1 MNFQTTLA
9 AGLMALGAVIMVVSI
24 YSTRKMLSR
33 LQQSPYRPA
42 WQTLLILMG
51 LFLLGYLGSIYL
63 VFAEVGQIMTIL
75 VGVVFFFGALFVYLV
90 VRVGY
95 LTIVDLQ
102 ATAVSKDQLEAEVQ
116 NRTAEISA
124 TNAELR
130 QSQVE
135 LARARDEAM
144 QANRAKSVFLANM
157 SHELRTPL
165 NAILGYSEMLQEDL
179 SDMGETEMVSDLQ
192 KIHRSG
198 KHLLNIIND
207 VLDLSKIE
215 AGRMTMHISEFD
227 LDELLED
234 VLSAIQPLV
243 IRNGNDLQSLPHG
256 KLGMMYADQTKVRQ
270 ILFNLLSNASKFTEK
285 GLVALDAQRQQVDGQ
300 ESFVFEVRDTGIGMT
315 DEQMKNLFQPFV
327 QADSS
332 TTKEYGGTGLGLAIT
347 KLFCEMMGGHV
358 EVTSTWE
365 VGSTFIVYLPIHT
378 PERYTETIA
387 SGKSGNKRRILV
399 IDDDPVTRDL
409 MQRFLL
415 KEGLQVELATGGQQG
430 LEMAKQLQPDL
441 ITLDVMMPDM
451 DGWSVL
457 SQLKSDKTTADIPV
471 VMLTM
476 IDDKQRGYALGATDY
491 LGKPI
496 DRERL
501 LHVVQRYQGWQQHDD
516 APILIVDDESATRE
530 MVRRMLQK
538 EGWEV
543 MEAGNG
549 RVALDLIAA
558 QKPALILLDLMMPEM
573 DGFEFVDQL
582 RQDEDNRHI
591 PVIVITAKDLSPDEQ
606 QRLQGYVERIVQKA
620 AYSRDSLLD
629 EVRELVLAQ
638 S

>member
-215 AGRMTMHISEFD
+215 AGRMTIHVSEFD

-256 KLGMMYADQTKVRQ
+256 KLGLMYADQTKVRQ

-300 ESFVFEVRDTGIGMT
+300 ESFVFAVRDTGIGMT
-315 DEQMKNLFQPFV
+315 DEQMKSLFQPFV

-332 TTKEYGGTGLGLAIT
+332 TTREYGGTGLGLAIT

-538 EGWEV
+538 
-543 MEAGNG
+543 
-549 RVALDLIAA
+549 
-558 QKPALILLDLMMPEM
+558 
-573 DGFEFVDQL
+573 
-582 RQDEDNRHI
+582 
-591 PVIVITAKDLSPDEQ
+591 
-606 QRLQGYVERIVQKA
+606 
-620 AYSRDSLLD
+620 
-629 EVRELVLAQ
+629 
-638 S
+638 

>member
-1 MNFQTTLA
+1 
-9 AGLMALGAVIMVVSI
+9 
-24 YSTRKMLSR
+24 
-33 LQQSPYRPA
+33 
-42 WQTLLILMG
+42 
-51 LFLLGYLGSIYL
+51 
-63 VFAEVGQIMTIL
+63 
-75 VGVVFFFGALFVYLV
+75 
-90 VRVGY
+90 
-95 LTIVDLQ
+95 
-102 ATAVSKDQLEAEVQ
+102 
-116 NRTAEISA
+116 
-124 TNAELR
+124 
-130 QSQVE
+130 
-135 LARARDEAM
+135 
-144 QANRAKSVFLANM
+144 
-157 SHELRTPL
+157 
-165 NAILGYSEMLQEDL
+165 
-179 SDMGETEMVSDLQ
+179 
-192 KIHRSG
+192 
-198 KHLLNIIND
+198 
-207 VLDLSKIE
+207 
-215 AGRMTMHISEFD
+215 
-227 LDELLED
+227 
-234 VLSAIQPLV
+234 
-243 IRNGNDLQSLPHG
+243 
-256 KLGMMYADQTKVRQ
+256 
-270 ILFNLLSNASKFTEK
+270 
-285 GLVALDAQRQQVDGQ
+285 VDGQ
-300 ESFVFEVRDTGIGMT
+300 ESFVFAVRDTGIGMT
-315 DEQMKNLFQPFV
+315 DEQIKNLFQPFV

-332 TTKEYGGTGLGLAIT
+332 TTREYCGTGLGLAIT

-387 SGKSGNKRRILV
+387 SSKSGNKRRILV

-573 DGFEFVDQL
+573 DGFEFVAQL
-582 RQDEDNRHI
+582 RQDEANRHI